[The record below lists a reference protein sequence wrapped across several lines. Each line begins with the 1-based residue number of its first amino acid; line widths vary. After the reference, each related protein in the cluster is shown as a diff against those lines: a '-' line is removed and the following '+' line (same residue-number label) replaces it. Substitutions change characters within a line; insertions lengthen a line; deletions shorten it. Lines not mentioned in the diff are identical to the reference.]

1 MLNEIFL
8 DAIRSREAKLAR
20 IKDVNYDRIMAQAG
34 SRWTSYAPRPAKCES
49 AGIDSSWNKRG
60 FQGLDLYAISAV
72 AVTSAN
78 KPIAREWESNITG
91 VARAEG
97 LEEKAMAMEARM
109 AEKAAGDNGIDVT
122 CVDGSIVAR
131 VRGSLDAGVV
141 LKRYGRS
148 VFVAKTSNSR
158 MQFEDLESKAGDIY
172 YYGHIGKQAGFSAPA
187 RTRFPAGDVFEVYAR
202 LKEHTPI
209 VRIEIDRSGWGTG
222 PDEIKRML
230 DMLAY
235 HSVAGYPYCLK
246 LAHKTCK
253 ISNDDIDRLASI
265 YSLQNEQGAR
275 DALNE

>member
-8 DAIRSREAKLAR
+8 DAIRSRESKLAR

-34 SRWTSYAPRPAKCES
+34 SRWVNYAPRPAKCES

-78 KPIAREWESNITG
+78 RQIAKEWESNITG

-109 AEKAAGDNGIDVT
+109 AEKAVADKEVNIT

-131 VRGSLDAGVV
+131 ARSLDAGMV
-141 LKRYGRS
+141 LKKYGKS
-148 VFVAKTSNSR
+148 IFIAKTSNTR
-158 MQFEDLESKAGDIY
+158 AQFEEFDSKAGDIY
-172 YYGHIGKQAGFSAPA
+172 YYGHLGKQAGFSTPV
-187 RTRFPAGDVFEVYAR
+187 RTSFPAGDVYEVYVR
-202 LKEHTPI
+202 LKEYTPV
-209 VRIEIDRSGWGTG
+209 VRMEIDKTSWGTG
-222 PDEIKRML
+222 TDEIKQMM

-235 HSVAGYPYCLK
+235 HAVAGYPYCLK

>member
-8 DAIRSREAKLAR
+8 DAIRSRESKLAR
-20 IKDVNYDRIMAQAG
+20 IRDVNYDRIMAQAG
-34 SRWTSYAPRPAKCES
+34 SRWTSYTPTPKKCES

-78 KPIAREWESNITG
+78 VEIAKEWESNITS
-91 VARAEG
+91 VARAEK

-109 AEKAAGDNGIDVT
+109 AEKATRDKSVDIT

-131 VRGSLDAGVV
+131 VRAKLDAG
-141 LKRYGRS
+141 LILRKYGQS

-158 MQFEDLESKAGDIY
+158 SQFKEFESQAGDIY
-172 YYGHIGKQAGFSAPA
+172 YYSHLGKQAGFSTPL
-187 RTRFPAGDVFEVYAR
+187 RTSFSAGEVFELYAR
-202 LKEHTPI
+202 LKEYTPV
-209 VRIEIDRSGWGTG
+209 VRIEIDRASWGTG
-222 PDEIKRML
+222 TDEIKGIL

-235 HSVAGYPYCLK
+235 HAVAGYPYCLK

>member
-1 MLNEIFL
+1 
-8 DAIRSREAKLAR
+8 
-20 IKDVNYDRIMAQAG
+20 V
-34 SRWTSYAPRPAKCES
+34 PRPAKCES

-78 KPIAREWESNITG
+78 RQIAKEWESNITG

-109 AEKAAGDNGIDVT
+109 AEKAVADKSVDVT
-122 CVDGSIVAR
+122 CIDGSIVAR
-131 VRGSLDAGVV
+131 ARSLDAGIV
-141 LKRYGRS
+141 LKKYGKS
-148 VFVAKTSNSR
+148 VFIAKTSNSR
-158 MQFEDLESKAGDIY
+158 WQFKELDSKAGDIY
-172 YYGHIGKQAGFSAPA
+172 YYGHLGKQAGFSTPV
-187 RTRFPAGDVFEVYAR
+187 RTDFAAGDVYEVYAR
-202 LKEHTPI
+202 LKEFTPV
-209 VRIEIDRSGWGTG
+209 VRIEIDRPGWGTG
-222 PDEIKRML
+222 ADEIKRMI

-235 HSVAGYPYCLK
+235 HAVAGYPYCLK

>member
-1 MLNEIFL
+1 LLNEIFL
-8 DAIRSREAKLAR
+8 DAIRSRESKLAR
-20 IKDVNYDRIMAQAG
+20 IRDVNYDRIMAQAG
-34 SRWTSYAPRPAKCES
+34 SRWVNYVPKPAKCES

-72 AVTSAN
+72 AVTSAYVQ
-78 KPIAREWESNITG
+78 IAKEWESNITG

-109 AEKAAGDNGIDVT
+109 AEKAAAYSAVDIT

-131 VRGSLDAGVV
+131 VRAKLDAGVV

-148 VFVAKTSNSR
+148 VFIAKTSNSR
-158 MQFEDLESKAGDIY
+158 AQFKELDSKAGDIY
-172 YYGHIGKQAGFSAPA
+172 YYGHLGKQSGFSTPV
-187 RTRFPAGDVFEVYAR
+187 RTNFAAGDVYELYAR
-202 LKEHTPI
+202 LKEHTPV
-209 VRIEIDRSGWGTG
+209 VRIEIDRSGWGIST
-222 PDEIKRML
+222 DEIKRML

-235 HSVAGYPYCLK
+235 HAVAGYPYCLK